1 MIVLFRGTYSFLSN
15 YFDYCPV
22 SYEGLTY
29 RNSEAAYQAA
39 KAVNP
44 EDRKMFCNVDPDT
57 AKAFG
62 KTVKLRPDWDD
73 VKADV
78 MRAVVRTKFTQH
90 PELTNWL
97 ISTGDEE
104 LVEGNYW
111 HDNFFGDCRCPAC
124 RDNPGLNMLGKILM
138 EEREHQKEL
147 RGDIHG

>member
-44 EDRKMFCNVDPDT
+44 EDRKMFCDVNPGK
-57 AKAFG
+57 AKALG
-62 KTVKLRPDWDD
+62 KKIQLRPDWDN

-78 MRAVVRTKFTQH
+78 MRAVIRAKFTQH

-97 ISTGDEE
+97 IATGYEE

-138 EEREHQKEL
+138 EEREYQKKVRDVL
-147 RGDIHG
+147 HG

>member
-1 MIVLFRGTYSFLSN
+1 MIVLFAGTYSFLSN
-15 YFDYCPV
+15 FFDYCPV
-22 SYEGLTY
+22 TYEGLTY

-39 KAVNP
+39 KSVNT
-44 EDRKMFCNVDPDT
+44 EDRKMFCDINPGK
-57 AKAFG
+57 AKALG
-62 KTVKLRPDWDD
+62 KKIQLRPDWDN

-78 MRAVVRTKFTQH
+78 MRAVIRAKFTQH

-97 ISTGDEE
+97 IATGDEE

-138 EEREHQKEL
+138 EEREYQKKVRDVL
-147 RGDIHG
+147 HG